1 MAESFIT
8 KRAIAD
14 SLKLLT
20 KEKSFDKISV
30 KDISEK
36 CGINRQTFY
45 YHFVDK
51 FALLEWIYQ
60 TDLLDVNLKNIDLEN
75 WRESFTKILEMM
87 KEDKYFYIN
96 TINHTEDYIQ
106 RYMLE
111 QVGKLFK
118 RAIDE
123 LDENEKVYNEQRN
136 FISRFFAY
144 GVCGI
149 VIEWVS
155 GGMLQE
161 PKFIVDNMWELL
173 KYSEMAAY
181 NRIKD
186 GTAIYEI

>member
-1 MAESFIT
+1 MAESLIT
-8 KRAIAD
+8 KKAIAD
-14 SLKLLT
+14 SLKSLT

-60 TDLLDVNLKNIDLEN
+60 TELLEATLQDVSFEN
-75 WRESFTKILEMM
+75 WREKFIDTLDAMRA
-87 KEDKYFYIN
+87 DKRFYIN

-106 RYMLE
+106 RYMIE
-111 QVGKLFK
+111 QAGSLFI

-123 LDENEKVYNEQRN
+123 LDESSKVRDEQRR

-149 VIEWVS
+149 VIEWAV
-155 GGMLQE
+155 GGMQE
-161 PKFIVDNMWELL
+161 EPEYIVGNLWELL
-173 KYSEMAAY
+173 THCERAAY
-181 NRIKD
+181 THVREEGFID
-186 GTAIYEI
+186 ER